1 MLPTI
6 ALVGRPNVGKSTLF
20 NRLTRSRDAIV
31 ADLPGL
37 TRDRHYGRGVVGDK
51 PFIVVDTGGFE
62 PTAEHG
68 ILREMARQTLLAIDE
83 ADVVIFV
90 LDGRQGLTPQD
101 QVIADKL
108 RKSQRKVLL
117 AVNKTEGMQRAIVSA
132 EFFELGLGDPLSIS
146 SAHGEGVRDLVELAL
161 TPFDTEAQDEAGQQV
176 PKVAIV
182 GRPNVGKSTLVN
194 ALLGEERVIA
204 FDQPG
209 TTRDA
214 IEIPLER
221 QGKHYTL
228 IDTAGVR
235 KRGKVLEA
243 IEKFSVIKTIQA
255 IEAANVAILV
265 VDAQE
270 GITEQ
275 DAHVAAYILDT
286 GRALVVAINKWDGLE
301 EEKREWIKREIDR
314 KLQFLDFAQFHYIS
328 ALRKK
333 GLSELFVSV
342 DGAYK
347 AAFAKLAT
355 PQLTRVL
362 LDATMQHQ
370 PPISK
375 GIRPKLRYAHQ
386 GGSNPPIVVVHGN
399 HVDGVKDSY
408 KRFLEGVFRKT
419 FQLSGTPLRVQF
431 KQGENPFLPEDKRP
445 QREGV
450 VSMRRRKNALRS
462 KLNARR
468 NEEREASRT
477 GGNAGQAV
485 AGSGQPGRTR
495 VNKTGTSGRGS
506 SQNSPSEKKPSRA
519 GRKKTGQ

>member
-6 ALVGRPNVGKSTLF
+6 VLVGRPNVGKSTLF
-20 NRLTRSRDAIV
+20 NRLTKSRDALV

-37 TRDRHYGRGVVGDK
+37 TRDRHYGRGLGGSK
-51 PFIVVDTGGFE
+51 PYLVVDTGGFE
-62 PTAEHG
+62 PTAEGG
-68 ILREMARQTLLAIDE
+68 IMKEMARQTLLAIDE
-83 ADVVIFV
+83 ADVIIFV
-90 LDGRQGLTPQD
+90 LDGRQGVTPQD
-101 QVIADKL
+101 KEIANRL
-108 RKSQRKVLL
+108 RRGDRPVLL
-117 AVNKTEGMQRAIVSA
+117 AVNKTEGMQRVIVSA
-132 EFFELGLGDPLSIS
+132 EFHELGLGDPLSIS

-161 TPFDTEAQDEAGQQV
+161 EPFPEPETGVRNEKNI

-209 TTRDA
+209 TTRDS
-214 IEIPLER
+214 IHIDLER
-221 QGKHYTL
+221 NGKPYVI

-235 KRGKVLEA
+235 KRGKVFEA

-255 IEAANVAILV
+255 IEEANVAILV
-265 VDAQE
+265 VDAHE

-286 GRALVVAINKWDGLE
+286 GRALVVAINKWDGLKE
-301 EEKREWIKREIDR
+301 DERDWIKREIDR
-314 KLQFLDFAQFHYIS
+314 KLQFLDFAKFHYIS

-333 GLSELFVSV
+333 GLNELFTSV

-347 AAFAKLAT
+347 AAMAKLST

-362 LDATMQHQ
+362 TDAIAQHQ

-408 KRFLEGVFRKT
+408 KRYLEGVFRKT
-419 FQLSGTPLRVQF
+419 FQLTGTPLRVQF
-431 KQGENPFLPEDKRP
+431 NQGDNPFAEPEKRVQGE
-445 QREGV
+445 GI
-450 VSMRRRKNALRS
+450 VSMRRRKTAERAAM
-462 KLNARR
+462 NARK
-468 NEEREASRT
+468 NEETKKSK
-477 GGNAGQAV
+477 QK
-485 AGSGQPGRTR
+485 GSGLEIAR
-495 VNKTGTSGRGS
+495 KASK
-506 SQNSPSEKKPSRA
+506 SQSVKKRSR
-519 GRKKTGQ
+519 